1 MDIGIDIKISDG
13 ACRIGVRIMSEW
25 QLWFSN
31 SLDKKYAVYIS
42 MSPVRHR
49 LIGLWKPR
57 PDC

>member
-1 MDIGIDIKISDG
+1 VDTGKDKVSDG
-13 ACRIGVRIMSEW
+13 AYRIGVRIKSQE
-25 QLWFSN
+25 QLWLSN